1 MNKVYFQIAVYY
13 STRHLLLITRACVHV
28 AVLNTILYFY
38 FIGRVN
44 QLL

>member
-1 MNKVYFQIAVYY
+1 MNKVYFQIVVYY
-13 STRHLLLITRACVHV
+13 STRHSLLITRACV

-38 FIGRVN
+38 FIGRDN